1 VTDFPSDNNR
11 DRIVRPEPL
20 MSSDSASVDQGLGLH
35 VFTASARMTDAS
47 GERMT
52 LLRGEVQGYDVD
64 RMIVQFTMINDGRV
78 VQCAVS
84 SAAMDAIEGAGDVK
98 PDQRVDQF
106 VRLRDVIEERATRRF
121 LESTPPSNRPLIL
134 RSNDF

>member
-1 VTDFPSDNNR
+1 MTE
-11 DRIVRPEPL
+11 RIGRT
-20 MSSDSASVDQGLGLH
+20 MI
-35 VFTASARMTDAS
+35 
-47 GERMT
+47 

-98 PDQRVDQF
+98 SDQRVDQF

>member
-1 VTDFPSDNNR
+1 
-11 DRIVRPEPL
+11 
-20 MSSDSASVDQGLGLH
+20 
-35 VFTASARMTDAS
+35 
-47 GERMT
+47 MT

-84 SAAMDAIEGAGDVK
+84 STAMDAIEGAGDVK

>member
-1 VTDFPSDNNR
+1 
-11 DRIVRPEPL
+11 
-20 MSSDSASVDQGLGLH
+20 
-35 VFTASARMTDAS
+35 
-47 GERMT
+47 MT

-78 VQCAVS
+78 IQCAIS
-84 SAAMDAIEGAGDVK
+84 SAAMDAIEGAREVK
-98 PDQRVDQF
+98 SDHRVDQF

-121 LESTPPSNRPLIL
+121 LESTPHSNRPLIL